1 MADLSNLKISNT
13 FARLLQVDPE
23 TTQLQDGGGANPTI
37 VTFNGTDLKY
47 VDGNQQNN
55 YILTSDAN
63 GTARWAENSGGGTDI
78 YWGASSVDGTFIIN
92 SGVTS
97 TANPNKVGIGTM
109 IPNHE
114 LSVSGTVSASTEIL
128 VGDGAGLI
136 SAATIHA
143 QTLSSATDLYLGSAA
158 QTGSTIFGE
167 EQLTLKGRGVDNDYM
182 VLKQDSIDFHINGLQ
197 TARFMPGVFDF
208 NSSGYDYDF
217 KINGEDQLIFNVTG
231 SENRIRVR
239 DHLII
244 GNNEAISHANAV
256 LWGLAVTGSSL
267 FYGGENESD
276 AIHAS
281 GVISASTKVL
291 VGDGDGFMSAQTINA
306 PSISATT
313 LYGTIDGG
321 SF

>member
-13 FARLLQVDPE
+13 FARLLQVDPD
-23 TTQLQDGGGANPTI
+23 TTQLQDGGGANPTV

-55 YILTSDAN
+55 YVLTSDAN
-63 GTARWAENSGGGTDI
+63 GVASWAAAGGSSTDV

-158 QTGSTIFGE
+158 QTGRTNLSAIQCRLRDMSRIIMTEVQYNLNPNWEDKSWFGH
-167 EQLTLKGRGVDNDYM
+167 
-182 VLKQDSIDFHINGLQ
+182 VLH
-197 TARFMPGVFDF
+197 
-208 NSSGYDYDF
+208 
-217 KINGEDQLIFNVTG
+217 
-231 SENRIRVR
+231 VR
-239 DHLII
+239 
-244 GNNEAISHANAV
+244 
-256 LWGLAVTGSSL
+256 
-267 FYGGENESD
+267 
-276 AIHAS
+276 
-281 GVISASTKVL
+281 
-291 VGDGDGFMSAQTINA
+291 M
-306 PSISATT
+306 
-313 LYGTIDGG
+313 
-321 SF
+321 